1 MHCKFLLE
9 SGKIM
14 LIKRFIR
21 PFRQLQGKLTL
32 SYTLTSV
39 VTFLLIE
46 VTAIA
51 IVLWFVSLNVSN
63 IVLNNLKQEAPQ
75 AAPYFVHG
83 SPDSEALASWLLI
96 INPSVAN
103 QGPFNNHPTVF
114 LTAVDTYG
122 QVIASICTHAVL
134 PGILIQTQL
143 STQNRNNLRAV
154 LTDRKGTMSTNT
166 QEADGTL
173 LAITPIVGQEGKVQ
187 GALIMKIVRP
197 DIFQLVSAFLQLI
210 VVTVVIVTTIAAIAG
225 MVFGYLTARGL
236 TRRLKGLTTAADRWG
251 RGDFSALA
259 HDASEDELGHLG
271 RQLNRMAEQLQNLL
285 QARQKLATL
294 EERNRLARDLHDSV
308 KQQIFAVAMQ
318 IGATKVLLKRDVDA
332 AEVRLNEAEKLVRQ
346 AQQELTSLIRELRP
360 VALEGKGLVAA
371 LRELATEWAQQTN
384 VVANLRVEGTQ
395 ETQGHPQGMPLLYPR
410 VEGAQETQTQGHPQ
424 GMPLLYSRVEGAQET
439 QRVQTLPLTVEE
451 ALYRVAQEAL
461 ANVSRHSKATLVQMI
476 LMITDQTV
484 TLSIVDNGQGF
495 DTTRQGY
502 LGIGLLSMRERMK
515 ALGGD
520 VQVES
525 TPGKGTRVFA
535 FCNRLGVDTAMVGD
549 EGEVTTHI
557 QR

>member
-1 MHCKFLLE
+1 
-9 SGKIM
+9 M
-14 LIKRFIR
+14 LIKRFTR

-51 IVLWFVSLNVSN
+51 IVLLFVSLNVSN

-83 SPDSEALASWLLI
+83 SPDSEALASWLHI

-114 LTAVDTYG
+114 LTAVDPHG
-122 QVIASICTHAVL
+122 QVIASIGTHAVL

-143 STQNRNNLRAV
+143 STQNRANLRAV
-154 LTDRKGTMSTNT
+154 LTDRKGTMSTIT

-173 LAITPIVGQEGKVQ
+173 LAITPIVGQEGNVQ

-259 HDASEDELGHLG
+259 HDASEDELGYVA
-271 RQLNRMAEQLQNLL
+271 RQFNRMAEQLQNLL

-318 IGATKVLLKRDVDA
+318 IGATKVLLKRDVNA
-332 AEVRLNEAEKLVRQ
+332 AEVRLNEAQKLVNQ

-371 LRELATEWAQQTN
+371 LRELATQWTQQTDI
-384 VVANLRVEGTQ
+384 VANLRAEGK
-395 ETQGHPQGMPLLYPR
+395 
-410 VEGAQETQTQGHPQ
+410 
-424 GMPLLYSRVEGAQET
+424 
-439 QRVQTLPLTVEE
+439 QTLSLTLEE
-451 ALYRVAQEAL
+451 GLFRVAQEAL
-461 ANVSRHSKATLVQMI
+461 ANVARHSKATLVQII
-476 LMITDQTV
+476 LTTTGETV
-484 TLSIVDNGQGF
+484 TLSVADNGQGF
-495 DTTRQGY
+495 DTARSEHPGV
-502 LGIGLLSMRERMK
+502 GLLSMQERMR

-520 VQVES
+520 VEVES
-525 TPGKGTRVFA
+525 TPGKGTRITA
-535 FCNRLGVDTAMVGD
+535 HCKRLGVGTGD
-549 EGEVTTHI
+549 IIAAPDDEDAQDRTPGDSHRRQAKI
-557 QR
+557 ADGA

>member
-1 MHCKFLLE
+1 
-9 SGKIM
+9 M
-14 LIKRFIR
+14 LIKRFTR

-51 IVLWFVSLNVSN
+51 IVLLFVSLNVSN

-83 SPDSEALASWLLI
+83 SPDSEALASWLHI

-114 LTAVDTYG
+114 LTAVDPHG
-122 QVIASICTHAVL
+122 QVIASIGTHAVL

-143 STQNRNNLRAV
+143 STQNRANLRAV
-154 LTDRKGTMSTNT
+154 LTDRKGTMSTIT

-173 LAITPIVGQEGKVQ
+173 LAITPIVGQEGNVQ

-259 HDASEDELGHLG
+259 HDASEDELGHVA
-271 RQLNRMAEQLQNLL
+271 RQFNRMAEQLQNLL

-318 IGATKVLLKRDVDA
+318 IGATKVLLKRDVNA
-332 AEVRLNEAEKLVRQ
+332 AEVRLNEAQKLVNQ

-371 LRELATEWAQQTN
+371 LRELATQWTQQTDI
-384 VVANLRVEGTQ
+384 VANLRAEGK
-395 ETQGHPQGMPLLYPR
+395 
-410 VEGAQETQTQGHPQ
+410 
-424 GMPLLYSRVEGAQET
+424 
-439 QRVQTLPLTVEE
+439 QTLPLTLEE
-451 ALYRVAQEAL
+451 GLFRVAQEAL
-461 ANVSRHSKATLVQMI
+461 ANVARHSKATLVQII
-476 LMITDQTV
+476 LTTTGDTV
-484 TLSIVDNGQGF
+484 TLSVADNGQGF
-495 DTTRQGY
+495 DTARSEHPGV
-502 LGIGLLSMRERMK
+502 GLLSMQERMR

-520 VQVES
+520 VEVES
-525 TPGKGTRVFA
+525 TPGKGTRITA
-535 FCNRLGVDTAMVGD
+535 HCKRLGLGTGDITAAPDDEDAQGRTPGD
-549 EGEVTTHI
+549 SHRRQAKVADGA
-557 QR
+557 

>member
-1 MHCKFLLE
+1 
-9 SGKIM
+9 M
-14 LIKRFIR
+14 LIKRFTR

-51 IVLWFVSLNVSN
+51 IVLLFVSLNVSN

-83 SPDSEALASWLLI
+83 SPDSEALASWLHI

-114 LTAVDTYG
+114 LTAVDTHG
-122 QVIASICTHAVL
+122 QVIASIGTHAVL

-143 STQNRNNLRAV
+143 STQNRANLRAV
-154 LTDRKGTMSTNT
+154 LTDRKGTMSTIT

-173 LAITPIVGQEGKVQ
+173 LAITPIVGQEGNVQ

-259 HDASEDELGHLG
+259 HDASEDELGHVA
-271 RQLNRMAEQLQNLL
+271 RQFNRMAEQLQNLL

-318 IGATKVLLKRDVDA
+318 IGATKVLLKRDVNA
-332 AEVRLNEAEKLVRQ
+332 AEVRLNEAQKLVNQ

-371 LRELATEWAQQTN
+371 LRELATQWTQQTDI
-384 VVANLRVEGTQ
+384 VANLRAEGKQ
-395 ETQGHPQGMPLLYPR
+395 
-410 VEGAQETQTQGHPQ
+410 A
-424 GMPLLYSRVEGAQET
+424 
-439 QRVQTLPLTVEE
+439 LPLTLEE
-451 ALYRVAQEAL
+451 GLFRVAQEAL
-461 ANVSRHSKATLVQMI
+461 ANVARHSKATLVQII
-476 LMITDQTV
+476 LTTTSDTV
-484 TLSIVDNGQGF
+484 TLSVADNGQGF
-495 DTTRQGY
+495 DTARSEHPGV
-502 LGIGLLSMRERMK
+502 GLLSMQERMR

-520 VQVES
+520 VEVES
-525 TPGKGTRVFA
+525 TPGKGTRITA
-535 FCNRLGVDTAMVGD
+535 HCKRLGLGTGDITAAPDDEDAQGRTPGD
-549 EGEVTTHI
+549 SHRRQAKVADGA
-557 QR
+557 

>member
-1 MHCKFLLE
+1 
-9 SGKIM
+9 M
-14 LIKRFIR
+14 LIKRFTR

-39 VTFLLIE
+39 VTFFLIE

-51 IVLWFVSLNVSN
+51 IVLWFVSSNVSN

-83 SPDSEALASWLLI
+83 SPDSEALASWLHI

-114 LTAVDTYG
+114 LTAVDPHG
-122 QVIASICTHAVL
+122 QVIASIGTHAVL

-154 LTDRKGTMSTNT
+154 LTDRKGTMSTTT

-173 LAITPIVGQEGKVQ
+173 LAITPIVGQEGNVQ

-259 HDASEDELGHLG
+259 HDASEDELGHVA
-271 RQLNRMAEQLQNLL
+271 RQFNRMAEQLQNLL

-318 IGATKVLLKRDVDA
+318 IGATKVLLKRDVNA
-332 AEVRLNEAEKLVRQ
+332 AEVRLNEAQKLVNQ

-371 LRELATEWAQQTN
+371 LRELATQWTQQTDI
-384 VVANLRVEGTQ
+384 VANLRAEGK
-395 ETQGHPQGMPLLYPR
+395 
-410 VEGAQETQTQGHPQ
+410 
-424 GMPLLYSRVEGAQET
+424 
-439 QRVQTLPLTVEE
+439 QTLPLTLEE
-451 ALYRVAQEAL
+451 GLFRVAQEAL
-461 ANVSRHSKATLVQMI
+461 ANVARHSKATLVQII
-476 LMITDQTV
+476 LSTTGDTV
-484 TLSIVDNGQGF
+484 TLSVADNGQGF
-495 DTTRQGY
+495 DTARSEHPGV
-502 LGIGLLSMRERMK
+502 GLLSMQERMR

-520 VQVES
+520 VEVES
-525 TPGKGTRVFA
+525 TPGKGTRITA
-535 FCNRLGVDTAMVGD
+535 HCKRLGLGTGDITAAPDDEDAQGRTPGD
-549 EGEVTTHI
+549 SHRRQAKVADGA
-557 QR
+557 

>member
-1 MHCKFLLE
+1 MLLMYCRSLLE
-9 SGKIM
+9 SEKIM
-14 LIKRFIR
+14 LIKRFTR

-51 IVLWFVSLNVSN
+51 IVLLFVSLNVSN

-83 SPDSEALASWLLI
+83 SPDSEALASWLHI

-114 LTAVDTYG
+114 LTAVDPHG
-122 QVIASICTHAVL
+122 QVIASIGTHAVL

-143 STQNRNNLRAV
+143 STQNRANLRAV
-154 LTDRKGTMSTNT
+154 LTDRKGTMSTIT

-173 LAITPIVGQEGKVQ
+173 LAITPIVGQEGNVQ

-259 HDASEDELGHLG
+259 HDASEDELGHVA
-271 RQLNRMAEQLQNLL
+271 RQFNRMAEQLQNLL

-318 IGATKVLLKRDVDA
+318 IGATKVLLKRDVNA
-332 AEVRLNEAEKLVRQ
+332 AEVRLNEAQKLVNQ

-360 VALEGKGLVAA
+360 VGLEGKGLVAA
-371 LRELATEWAQQTN
+371 LRELATQWTQQTDI
-384 VVANLRVEGTQ
+384 VANLRAEGK
-395 ETQGHPQGMPLLYPR
+395 
-410 VEGAQETQTQGHPQ
+410 
-424 GMPLLYSRVEGAQET
+424 
-439 QRVQTLPLTVEE
+439 QTLSLTLEE
-451 ALYRVAQEAL
+451 GLFRVAQEAL
-461 ANVSRHSKATLVQMI
+461 ANVARHSKATLVQII
-476 LMITDQTV
+476 LTTTGETV
-484 TLSIVDNGQGF
+484 TLSVADNGQGF
-495 DTTRQGY
+495 DTARSEHP
-502 LGIGLLSMRERMK
+502 GIGLLSMQERMRT
-515 ALGGD
+515 LGGD
-520 VQVES
+520 VEVES
-525 TPGKGTRVFA
+525 TPGKGTRITA
-535 FCNRLGVDTAMVGD
+535 YCKRLGVGTGD
-549 EGEVTTHI
+549 IIAAPDDEDAQNQTPGDPHRRQAKVADGA
-557 QR
+557 

>member
-1 MHCKFLLE
+1 MLLMHCKSLLE

-14 LIKRFIR
+14 LIKRFTR

-83 SPDSEALASWLLI
+83 SPDSEALASWLHI

-114 LTAVDTYG
+114 LTAVDPHG
-122 QVIASICTHAVL
+122 QVIASIGTHAVL

-143 STQNRNNLRAV
+143 STQNRANLRAV
-154 LTDRKGTMSTNT
+154 LTDRKGTMSTIT

-173 LAITPIVGQEGKVQ
+173 LAITPIVGQEGNVQ

-259 HDASEDELGHLG
+259 HDASEDELGHVA
-271 RQLNRMAEQLQNLL
+271 RQFNRMAEQLQNLL

-318 IGATKVLLKRDVDA
+318 IGATKVLLKRDVNA
-332 AEVRLNEAEKLVRQ
+332 AEVRLNEAQKLVNQ

-371 LRELATEWAQQTN
+371 LRELTTQWTQQTDI
-384 VVANLRVEGTQ
+384 VANLRAEGK
-395 ETQGHPQGMPLLYPR
+395 
-410 VEGAQETQTQGHPQ
+410 
-424 GMPLLYSRVEGAQET
+424 
-439 QRVQTLPLTVEE
+439 QTLPLTLEE
-451 ALYRVAQEAL
+451 GLFRVAQEAL
-461 ANVSRHSKATLVQMI
+461 ANVARHSKATLVQII
-476 LMITDQTV
+476 LTTTGDTV
-484 TLSIVDNGQGF
+484 TLSVADNGQGF
-495 DTTRQGY
+495 DTARSEHPGV
-502 LGIGLLSMRERMK
+502 GLLSMQERMR

-520 VQVES
+520 VEVES
-525 TPGKGTRVFA
+525 TPGKGTRITA
-535 FCNRLGVDTAMVGD
+535 YCKRLGLGTGD
-549 EGEVTTHI
+549 ITPAPDDEDAQGRTPGDSHRRQAKVADGA
-557 QR
+557 

>member
-1 MHCKFLLE
+1 
-9 SGKIM
+9 M
-14 LIKRFIR
+14 LIKRFTR

-51 IVLWFVSLNVSN
+51 IVLLFVSLNVSN

-83 SPDSEALASWLLI
+83 SPDSEALASWLHI

-114 LTAVDTYG
+114 LTAVDPHG
-122 QVIASICTHAVL
+122 QVIASIGTHAVL

-143 STQNRNNLRAV
+143 STQNRANLRAV
-154 LTDRKGTMSTNT
+154 LTDRKGTMSTIT

-173 LAITPIVGQEGKVQ
+173 LAITPIVGQEGNVQ

-259 HDASEDELGHLG
+259 HDASEDELGHVA
-271 RQLNRMAEQLQNLL
+271 RQFNRMAEQLQNLL

-318 IGATKVLLKRDVDA
+318 IGATKVLLKRDVNA
-332 AEVRLNEAEKLVRQ
+332 AEVRLNEAQKLVNQ

-360 VALEGKGLVAA
+360 AALEGKGLV
-371 LRELATEWAQQTN
+371 
-384 VVANLRVEGTQ
+384 
-395 ETQGHPQGMPLLYPR
+395 
-410 VEGAQETQTQGHPQ
+410 
-424 GMPLLYSRVEGAQET
+424 
-439 QRVQTLPLTVEE
+439 
-451 ALYRVAQEAL
+451 
-461 ANVSRHSKATLVQMI
+461 KATLVQII
-476 LMITDQTV
+476 LTTTGETV
-484 TLSIVDNGQGF
+484 TLSVADNGQGF
-495 DTTRQGY
+495 DTARSEHPGV
-502 LGIGLLSMRERMK
+502 GLLSMQERMR

-520 VQVES
+520 VEVES
-525 TPGKGTRVFA
+525 TPGKGTRITA
-535 FCNRLGVDTAMVGD
+535 HCKRLGVGPGD
-549 EGEVTTHI
+549 IIAAPDDEDAQDRAPGDSHRRQAKI
-557 QR
+557 ADGA

>member
-1 MHCKFLLE
+1 
-9 SGKIM
+9 M
-14 LIKRFIR
+14 LIKRFTR

-51 IVLWFVSLNVSN
+51 IVLLFVSLNVSN

-83 SPDSEALASWLLI
+83 SPDSEALASWLHI

-114 LTAVDTYG
+114 LTAVDPHG
-122 QVIASICTHAVL
+122 QVIASIGTHAVL

-143 STQNRNNLRAV
+143 STQNRANLRAV
-154 LTDRKGTMSTNT
+154 LTDRKGTMSTIT

-173 LAITPIVGQEGKVQ
+173 LAITPIVGQEGNVQ

-259 HDASEDELGHLG
+259 HDASEDELGHVA
-271 RQLNRMAEQLQNLL
+271 RQFNRMAEQLQNLL

-318 IGATKVLLKRDVDA
+318 IGATKVLLKRDVNA
-332 AEVRLNEAEKLVRQ
+332 AEVRLNEAQKLVNQ

-360 VALEGKGLVAA
+360 VGLEGKGLVAA
-371 LRELATEWAQQTN
+371 LRELATQWTQQTDI
-384 VVANLRVEGTQ
+384 VANLRAEGK
-395 ETQGHPQGMPLLYPR
+395 
-410 VEGAQETQTQGHPQ
+410 
-424 GMPLLYSRVEGAQET
+424 
-439 QRVQTLPLTVEE
+439 QTLPLTLEE
-451 ALYRVAQEAL
+451 GLFRVAQEAL
-461 ANVSRHSKATLVQMI
+461 ANVARHSKATLVQII
-476 LMITDQTV
+476 LTTTGETV
-484 TLSIVDNGQGF
+484 TLSVADNGQGF
-495 DTTRQGY
+495 DTARSEHPGV
-502 LGIGLLSMRERMK
+502 GLLSMQERMR

-520 VQVES
+520 VEVES
-525 TPGKGTRVFA
+525 TPGKGTRITA
-535 FCNRLGVDTAMVGD
+535 YCKRLGLGTGD
-549 EGEVTTHI
+549 ITPAPDDEDAQDRTPGDSHRRQAKI
-557 QR
+557 ADGA